1 MGQLGLRAIGRTQ
14 RRAAHAFA
22 PARACSPGRSA
33 NSLDGVDVGSVI
45 VGTATADKLLTR
57 VVRRA
62 DLAERIDSTAI
73 PESLAAALRAEFTK
87 FVRAGADGHIKV
99 GEIGGVMAAMGY
111 SPSAEWLRSVVT
123 EVDRTGVGNVTID
136 FQTFLQLVLQRRA
149 GSEGAGAGGSVPAGG
164 GGGNVSGP
172 LVVTNVGR
180 VDVLFTLLLASL
192 SVPLPARPPLA
203 SAACLCS
210 SVCSA
215 LRPCSS
221 PHSRAHAGRR
231 EFGQSSV
238 APNNRPAFCG
248 LSARRRPQPRPTEA
262 SPPRPSLSPT
272 ESPAPSPR
280 PVFFPPAFM

>member
-1 MGQLGLRAIGRTQ
+1 V
-14 RRAAHAFA
+14 RRARSLGRRVRASAQPHTDVGGHGKAGPLGRCLPASRRRSRRA
-22 PARACSPGRSA
+22 PARPRARARPPRRSA

-87 FVRAGADGHIKV
+87 FVRAGADGHILV
-99 GEIGGVMAAMGY
+99 REIGGVMAAMGY
-111 SPSAEWLRSVVT
+111 NPSAEWLRSVVT

-149 GSEGAGAGGSVPAGG
+149 GAEGAGAVAGAPAGG

-192 SVPLPARPPLA
+192 SVPPPARP
-203 SAACLCS
+203 AA
-210 SVCSA
+210 
-215 LRPCSS
+215 R
-221 PHSRAHAGRR
+221 
-231 EFGQSSV
+231 
-238 APNNRPAFCG
+238 
-248 LSARRRPQPRPTEA
+248 
-262 SPPRPSLSPT
+262 
-272 ESPAPSPR
+272 
-280 PVFFPPAFM
+280 PPASYWPRL